1 MNNSG
6 KDTDSEHSS
15 SEHSSKL
22 SAHAKK
28 PAKKKYI
35 TRGPGRR
42 AQEARRQFLR
52 SVALTAGVTSISL
65 LGFIPLPAEGKRKKL
80 RPPGAL
86 TEEKYLSSCIKCGQC
101 VQVCPV
107 NAVKLDDI
115 DSGFGIGTAYIDA
128 REQACDFSCD
138 GLQCVLACPTGSL
151 THTLDYTH
159 DTRMGFAIFD
169 KPELCFAVAGK
180 GFKGQARGPDFEGL
194 LRYEEIDR
202 WNPIPLKD
210 HPYDVE
216 ICDLCVQACPI
227 EQRYNQC
234 KDGKFPSG
242 DKNQCPPERAI
253 GLELVEE
260 KNGVRHMRPVIYD
273 GCVGCGVCEMICPT
287 AEASII
293 IDYDKL
299 TRRPLSEHYIT
310 KSKKGGHS

>member
-1 MNNSG
+1 M
-6 KDTDSEHSS
+6 TDSTMHTQEDPQNP
-15 SEHSSKL
+15 E
-22 SAHAKK
+22 ARPPVAKK
-28 PAKKKYI
+28 AKGKI

-65 LGFIPLPAEGKRKKL
+65 LGFVPLPSDGKRHIL

-86 TEEKYLSSCIKCGQC
+86 AEEDYLASCIKCGQC

-107 NAVKLDDI
+107 NAVKLDDM
-115 DSGFGIGTAYIDA
+115 DSGFGIGSAYIDA
-128 REQACDFSCD
+128 RKQACDFSCD

-169 KPELCFAVAGK
+169 KPKLCLAVAGK
-180 GFKGQARGPDFEGL
+180 GFKGLARGPDYEGL

-202 WNPIPLKD
+202 WNPIPLNEY
-210 HPYDVE
+210 PYDVE

-234 KDGKFPSG
+234 QDGKYPSG

-253 GLELVEE
+253 GLELIEE
-260 KNGVRHMRPVIYD
+260 KNGVRHMKPVIYD

-287 AEASII
+287 AEPSII
-293 IDYDKL
+293 IDYDTL
-299 TRRPLSEHYIT
+299 TKRPLSEHYIA
-310 KSKKGGHS
+310 KSKKGDH

>member
-1 MNNSG
+1 M
-6 KDTDSEHSS
+6 KDSEK
-15 SEHSSKL
+15 KL
-22 SAHAKK
+22 SVKTK
-28 PAKKKYI
+28 TI
-35 TRGPGRR
+35 TKGPGKR
-42 AQEARRQFLR
+42 AQQARRQFLR
-52 SVALTAGVTSISL
+52 SVALTAGVTSISM
-65 LGFIPLPAEGKRKKL
+65 LGFIPLPAEGKRQRL

-86 TEEKYLSSCIKCGQC
+86 PEAQYLSSCIKCGQC

-115 DSGFGIGTAYIDA
+115 DSGYGLGTAYIDA

-151 THTLDYTH
+151 THTLDYSH
-159 DTRMGFAIFD
+159 DTRMGFAVFD
-169 KPELCFAVAGK
+169 KPKLCLAVAGK
-180 GFKGQARGPDFEGL
+180 GFKGQARGPDYEGL

-210 HPYDVE
+210 NPYDVE

-234 KDGKFPSG
+234 QEGKYPSG
-242 DKNQCPPERAI
+242 DENQCPPQRAI
-253 GLELVEE
+253 GLELITES
-260 KNGVRHMRPVIYD
+260 NGVKHMKPVIYD

-287 AEASII
+287 AVPSII

-299 TRRPLSEHYIT
+299 TKIPLSEHYML
-310 KSKKGGHS
+310 KSKKGGH

>member
-1 MNNSG
+1 M
-6 KDTDSEHSS
+6 TDSTTHTKDDSQQP
-15 SEHSSKL
+15 
-22 SAHAKK
+22 AAKPVEK
-28 PAKKKYI
+28 KAKGNI
-35 TRGPGRR
+35 TRGPGKR

-52 SVALTAGVTSISL
+52 SVALTVGVTSISL
-65 LGFIPLPAEGKRKKL
+65 LGFIPIPADAKRPRL

-86 TEEKYLSSCIKCGQC
+86 TEEDYLSSCIKCGQC

-115 DSGFGIGTAYIDA
+115 GTGFGLGAAYIDA
-128 REQACDFSCD
+128 RQQACDFSCD

-159 DTRMGFAIFD
+159 DTRMGFAVLD
-169 KPELCFAVAGK
+169 KPKLCLAVAGK
-180 GFKGQARGPDFEGL
+180 GFKGQARGPDYEGL

-234 KDGKFPSG
+234 QAGNPPSG
-242 DKNQCPPERAI
+242 DENQCPPQRAI
-253 GLELVEE
+253 GLELIEE
-260 KNGVRHMRPVIYD
+260 KNGVKHMKPVIYD

-287 AEASII
+287 EQASII
-293 IDYDKL
+293 VDYNILTKL
-299 TRRPLSEHYIT
+299 PLSEQYT
-310 KSKKGGHS
+310 AKSKRGHS

>member
-1 MNNSG
+1 MNNSA
-6 KDTDSEHSS
+6 KNSNAENSTQANSEGVSD
-15 SEHSSKL
+15 
-22 SAHAKK
+22 AVKK
-28 PAKKKYI
+28 TPKKKNI
-35 TRGPGRR
+35 KRGPGRR

-52 SVALTAGVTSISL
+52 SVVLTAGVTSISL
-65 LGFIPLPAEGKRKKL
+65 LGFMPIPSEGKRQKL

-86 TEEKYLSSCIKCGQC
+86 SEEQYLSSCIKCGQC

-107 NAVKLDDI
+107 NAVKLDDM
-115 DSGFGIGTAYIDA
+115 DTGFGLGTAYIDA

-159 DTRMGFAIFD
+159 DTRMGFAVLD
-169 KPELCFAVAGK
+169 KPKLCLAVAGK
-180 GFKGQARGPDFEGL
+180 GFKGQARGPDHEGL

-202 WNPIPLKD
+202 WNPILLKD

-242 DKNQCPPERAI
+242 DENQCPPERAI
-253 GLELVEE
+253 GLELIEE
-260 KNGVRHMRPVIYD
+260 KNGVKHMKPVIYD

-287 AEASII
+287 AEPSII

-299 TRRPLSEHYIT
+299 TKRPLSEQYLT
-310 KSKKGGHS
+310 KSKKGGH

>member
-1 MNNSG
+1 MSDSNLNN
-6 KDTDSEHSS
+6 ESS
-15 SEHSSKL
+15 AGNKQPEV
-22 SAHAKK
+22 
-28 PAKKKYI
+28 KKKSTTI
-35 TRGPGRR
+35 KRGPGKR

-65 LGFIPLPAEGKRKKL
+65 LGFIPLPGDAKRHRL

-86 TEEKYLSSCIKCGQC
+86 VEEDYLASCIKCGQC

-107 NAVKLDDI
+107 NAVKLDDM
-115 DSGFGIGTAYIDA
+115 DSGFGIGSAYIDA

-169 KPELCFAVAGK
+169 KPKLCLAVAGK
-180 GFKGQARGPDFEGL
+180 GFKGLARGPDYEGL

-202 WNPIPLKD
+202 WNPIPLNEY
-210 HPYDVE
+210 PYDVE

-234 KDGKFPSG
+234 QDGKYPSG

-253 GLELVEE
+253 GLELIEE
-260 KNGVRHMRPVIYD
+260 KNGVRHMKPVIYD

-287 AEASII
+287 AEPSII
-293 IDYDKL
+293 IDYDTL
-299 TRRPLSEHYIT
+299 TKRPLSEHYMA
-310 KSKKGGHS
+310 KSRKGDH